1 MDRDNTVGGMRQ
13 YFVYILASASREL
26 YIGVTNDLGRRLGEH
41 RSGIHPDGYA
51 HGHGAVYL
59 VHVESTNDVRDAIR
73 REKQL
78 KRWKRQRKLELI
90 EKLNPEWRDLGDYLT
105 SS

>member
-1 MDRDNTVGGMRQ
+1 MAHQ
-13 YFVYILASASREL
+13 YFVYILSSASREL
-26 YIGVTNDLGRRLGEH
+26 YIGVTNDPARRLAEH

-51 HGHGAVYL
+51 HTQGAARLVYI
-59 VHVESTNDVRDAIR
+59 ESAADVRDAIR

-78 KRWKRQRKLELI
+78 KRWKRLRKIELI